1 MMHIQYD
8 DGSMIIKAVTPI
20 IVVEFNVLSKQAIS
34 LDLTSVQLWTLKYA
48 IQYGDFKS

>member
-1 MMHIQYD
+1 MMHIQY

-20 IVVEFNVLSKQAIS
+20 IVVEFNVLSKHAIS
-34 LDLTSVQLWTLKYA
+34 LDFTSVQLWTLKYA